1 MPHRGA
7 ESLAVYVRHRV
18 FRKVMRGYDPG
29 EVEAHL
35 ETIANMIMT
44 GSFRE
49 LVREEEERIAE
60 REAAAAATEAHA
72 RKVLE
77 EAEHELKAARME
89 AEATLQGAQAKAE
102 ADERAGRA
110 LLEQS
115 KLEADAHEIVEAAR
129 AEADQIVAQAQKQAE
144 GIITDAH
151 REGVERVEQ
160 EMAQRRSGAEH
171 ALEEYVSRRKRE
183 ADRLVEAARVRA
195 ARISSGQPDSGLDP
209 DAGPSDAA

>member
-18 FRKVMRGYDPG
+18 FRKVMRGYDPS
-29 EVEAHL
+29 EVDAHL

-49 LVREEEERIAE
+49 LVRAEEERIAE

-77 EAEHELKAARME
+77 EAEHELQAARME
-89 AEATLQGAQAKAE
+89 ADATLEGAKARAR
-102 ADERAGRA
+102 ADEEAGKQ

-115 KLEADAHEIVEAAR
+115 KLEADAHEIVQAAR
-129 AEADQIVAQAQKQAE
+129 EEADRLIAQARSEAEQIVE
-144 GIITDAH
+144 DAH
-151 REGVERVEQ
+151 AKGVEQVEQ

-183 ADRLVEAARVRA
+183 ADRLVEAARVKA
-195 ARISSGQPDSGLDP
+195 AQISGEPDPG
-209 DAGPSDAA
+209 DAA